1 MPQAIPVYLAA
12 VGQTGSPTDVG
23 LLDLIF
29 HAHPVVLATLL
40 LLVVMSVTTGA
51 IILHKAR
58 VIRQATVQSQAFL
71 ELFWR
76 SKRLDQVYEQAEKY
90 RLSPV
95 AEVFKAGYV
104 ELSKLTSGEQRGQ
117 MDLGVDNLTRSLR
130 KAASVERTGLESLT
144 PFLATT
150 GSTAPF
156 IGLFG
161 TVVGILLAFQKI
173 GVTGQATIQT
183 VGPDIAHALI
193 ATAAGLVAA
202 IPAVMAYNYFNARI
216 RILTSEMENFSSDFL
231 NIVKRH
237 FAASQVTH
245 GNAGR

>member
-1 MPQAIPVYLAA
+1 
-12 VGQTGSPTDVG
+12 
-23 LLDLIF
+23 
-29 HAHPVVLATLL
+29 
-40 LLVVMSVTTGA
+40 
-51 IILHKAR
+51 
-58 VIRQATVQSQAFL
+58 
-71 ELFWR
+71 
-76 SKRLDQVYEQAEKY
+76 
-90 RLSPV
+90 
-95 AEVFKAGYV
+95 
-104 ELSKLTSGEQRGQ
+104 

-216 RILTSEMENFSSDFL
+216 RILTTDMENFSSDFL

-237 FAASQVTH
+237 FAASQVSH